1 MSSKQTPV
9 LFSRCALTV
18 ALSAALFT
26 LGACGGGSTDANGNS
41 NPAAAAPSGT
51 ASSAIGSVTGF
62 GSVIVNGVRYDDSD
76 ARVLLD
82 EKGADLNWV
91 SSALKVGMQVEVKG
105 EGLKASAISVAS
117 TLRGPVTAVSPS
129 GLTVLG
135 QTVSVDTDGA
145 DAVALEG
152 FTAFADIKVG
162 DWIEVHAV
170 EAAAGAFKA
179 TRIERESSA
188 ESQAIRLS
196 GRIAGIDLVAK
207 TFKLGSMTVN
217 FSSAQLN
224 PAQAV
229 LANDM
234 RVRVYSDAAPTGSVV
249 TAKRIKVR
257 ELSLAGARDGNIGGV
272 VSEFTSAS
280 NFTVHG
286 IKVDATAAVF
296 KNGVAADLTQGVSVR
311 IKGALKDQVFIA
323 TEIEFKK
330 KSGAESGEIKVI
342 GVVTDFVSVSN
353 FKLRGQQIDASAA
366 NFSNGKATD
375 LANGSILELNG
386 KIVGGN
392 VMANA
397 IEFVSAKGPVD
408 AQFQAAGKVTD
419 YNATAKT
426 FKIAG
431 NLIYITTAS
440 VFVDFTAADLVD
452 GKLVKVEL
460 KRNGEKIELVKIKAL
475 PVAELPPLVLRGIA
489 ADASATGFKLF
500 GLLFTV
506 DAKTVFENGTL
517 ADLVNGVRLVV
528 KSAPGVYDAKVGFVA
543 SKIEFEKRPVA
554 SAGIKVEGLVS
565 GFESKAVMRVA
576 GVLVDASAAQF
587 KNGVEA
593 DLANGKSVRVE
604 GLVSDTGLL
613 KASVVEFR

>member
-1 MSSKQTPV
+1 MSSKQTSV
-9 LFSRCALTV
+9 LFSRCAL
-18 ALSAALFT
+18 ASAFSAALIT
-26 LGACGGGSTDANGNS
+26 LGACGGGSADPTSNS
-41 NPAAAAPSGT
+41 NPSSAAPSGSG
-51 ASSAIGSVTGF
+51 AMGSVTGF
-62 GSVIVNGVRYDDSD
+62 GSVIVNGVRYDDSA

-82 EKGADLNWV
+82 EKGSDLNWV
-91 SSALKVGMQVEVKG
+91 SSELKVGMQVEVKG

-117 TLRGPVTAVSPS
+117 TLRGPVTAVAP
-129 GLTVLG
+129 GTLTVLG

-152 FTAFADIKVG
+152 FTTFSDIKVG

-179 TRIERESSA
+179 TRIERESST

-196 GRIAGIDLVAK
+196 GRVAGLDLTGK

-217 FSSAQLN
+217 FSAAQLN

-234 RVRVYSDAAPTGSVV
+234 RVRVYSDAAPVGTVV
-249 TAKRIKVR
+249 TAKRVKVR

-272 VSEFTSAS
+272 VSEFTSVS

-286 IKVDATAAVF
+286 VKVDATVAVF
-296 KNGVAADLTQGVSVR
+296 KNGVAADLTQGAAVR

-323 TEIEFKK
+323 NEIEFKK

-392 VMANA
+392 VVANA
-397 IEFVSAKGPVD
+397 VEFVSAKGPVD
-408 AQFQAAGKVTD
+408 AQFHAAGKVTD

-426 FKIAG
+426 FKLSG
-431 NLIYITTAS
+431 NLIYITSAS
-440 VFVDFTAADLVD
+440 VFVDFAAADLVD

-460 KRNGEKIELVKIKAL
+460 KRNGDKIELLKIKAMAA
-475 PVAELPPLVLRGIA
+475 AELPPLVLRGIA
-489 ADASATGFKLF
+489 TDATATGFKLF
-500 GLLFTV
+500 GLMFTV
-506 DAKTVFENGTL
+506 DAKTVFENGAL
-517 ADLVNGVRLVV
+517 ADLVNGARVVV
-528 KSAPGVYDAKVGFVA
+528 KAVAGAYDPKLGFVA

-554 SAGIKVEGLVS
+554 SAGIKVEGMIS
-565 GFESKAVMRVA
+565 GFESKSVLRVA
-576 GVLVDASAAQF
+576 GVMVDASAAQF

-593 DLANGKSVRVE
+593 DLANGKSIRVE
-604 GLVSDTGLL
+604 GVVSETGIL
-613 KASVVEFR
+613 KASMVEFR